1 MGIGRREVEKE
12 SRRINILKVI
22 LVIMFIVVV
31 IIGIY
36 FLVKNLGKQTNED
49 YNEKIEDAL
58 VQEVE
63 EVKEKTIEEIVSEF
77 GGEIK
82 EQVNN
87 DTYYIMKDGKEYT
100 AYLDGDVVEGR
111 IAIWNG
117 TASQPAVDEAGNL
130 NIYNAEELKWV
141 ADQVISG
148 AKNFSGVTITLRQHI
163 DLGARKN
170 DDGSWSGT
178 LWTPIIGFLDE
189 LPKTEN
195 INQTQN
201 EVAVQEEVYDDSV
214 NVTKENLKRFAGV
227 FNGNGFSI
235 RGLNIDSDKRYEGLF
250 GFNAGIISN
259 LTIKNSNIK
268 GGTGV
273 GAIAGLNSGTI
284 ENCYLENVEVKGNEK
299 VGGFAGISMENSR
312 VDRCNITGDNTFV
325 YADKYAGGIIGY
337 TNNNATI
344 LNCSNRAN
352 VTGKDYI
359 GGISGIIFYGTT
371 VQNSSNMAMN
381 VVGENYVGGIA
392 GYSLAQIQNSYN
404 HNTDDKNGIVSGNNY
419 VGGIVGLN
427 YTMGNI
433 TDSYNSGE
441 IIIKGD
447 NGGGIAGL
455 NNASI
460 SNTYNTGKINAEE
473 TNGAKIG
480 GICGQNISESY
491 IYTSYNTGNISV
503 KNSGDGVVGANFGT
517 VENCFYLETTINSQN
532 TENARNDDDMK
543 NSILSNLGESFKTD
557 TENKNS
563 GYPILSWQ

>member
-1 MGIGRREVEKE
+1 MRSGRREFEKE
-12 SRRINILKVI
+12 GRKINIVKLLIVI
-22 LVIMFIVVV
+22 LLVIGVIV
-31 IIGIY
+31 GIY
-36 FLVKNLGKQTNED
+36 FLVKNTGKQSNED
-49 YNEKIEDAL
+49 YNKKIEDAL
-58 VQEVE
+58 VEDVD
-63 EVKEKTIEEIVSEF
+63 EVKEKSIEEIVTEF

-82 EQVNN
+82 EKVNN

-100 AYLDGDVVEGR
+100 AYLDGGGDIVEGR
-111 IAIWNG
+111 ISIWNG
-117 TASQPAVDEAGNL
+117 TSSQPAVDEAGNL

-141 ADQVISG
+141 ADQVITG

-163 DLGARKN
+163 DLGSRKN
-170 DDGSWSGT
+170 DDGSWSGN
-178 LWTPIIGFLDE
+178 LWTPIVGFLDE

-195 INQTQN
+195 QTETQP
-201 EVAVQEEVYDDSV
+201 VEEEIPQDDSI
-214 NVTKENLKRFAGV
+214 NITKENLKRFAGV

-235 RGLNIDSDKRYEGLF
+235 RGLNIDSNKRYEGLF

-284 ENCYLENVEVKGNEK
+284 ENCYIENVEVKGNEK
-299 VGGFAGISMENSR
+299 VGGFAGISMENSK
-312 VDRCNITGDNTFV
+312 VEACNVTGDNTFV

-344 LNCSNRAN
+344 SNCSNRAN

-359 GGISGIIFYGTT
+359 GGISGIMFYGTT

-392 GYSLAQIQNSYN
+392 GYSVAQIQNAYN
-404 HNTDDKNGIVSGNNY
+404 HNDENKKGIVSGNNY

-441 IIIKGD
+441 IIVKQD
-447 NGGGIAGL
+447 NGGGIVGL

-460 SNTYNTGKINAEE
+460 SNTYNTGNINAEE
-473 TNGAKIG
+473 ASGAKIG
-480 GICGQNISESY
+480 GICGQNVSESY
-491 IYTSYNTGNISV
+491 IYTSYNIGNIKV
-503 KNSGDGVVGANFGT
+503 KNTGEGIVGADFGT
-517 VENCFYLETTINSQN
+517 IENCFYLDTTINSQN
-532 TENARNDDDMK
+532 KENAKSETDMK
-543 NSILSNLGESFKTD
+543 TSILSNLGEAFKED